1 MLAGGAAIRSFGP
14 ERGREALPH
23 PAPALAPSRSSSG
36 TEAYARE
43 CGWRV
48 PELLTRALRVDDL
61 YFDAVSTVALPTWS
75 TGRVVLVG
83 DAAASV
89 SLFGD
94 GSSLAIAGA
103 RTLATAL
110 AEGDHVTAFRR
121 YESEHRRRTDA
132 PGRGAGLVA
141 AMLIPKSRAGILVRN
156 AAARLLPTGPAEPH

>member
-1 MLAGGAAIRSFGP
+1 M
-14 ERGREALPH
+14 
-23 PAPALAPSRSSSG
+23 
-36 TEAYARE
+36 
-43 CGWRV
+43 

-110 AEGDHVTAFRR
+110 AEGDHVTHSAGTNP
-121 YESEHRRRTDA
+121 STDA
-132 PGRGAGLVA
+132 APMPLGAAQVSWR
-141 AMLIPKSRAGILVRN
+141 PC
-156 AAARLLPTGPAEPH
+156 